1 MTFMDNVKIRFNSCP
16 MVVSQQGPQLCDVV
30 SRKSREGSA
39 LILDI
44 SNGVKLVFGLVHFAF
59 ASFTFSDEHG

>member
-1 MTFMDNVKIRFNSCP
+1 MTFMDNVQIRFNSCP
-16 MVVSQQGPQLCDVV
+16 MIVSQQGPQ
-30 SRKSREGSA
+30 SREGSA

-44 SNGVKLVFGLVHFAF
+44 SNGVKLDKLVFGLVHFAF

>member
-1 MTFMDNVKIRFNSCP
+1 MI
-16 MVVSQQGPQLCDVV
+16 VSQQGPQLCDVI

-59 ASFTFSDEHG
+59 SSVTFSDEHG